1 MIRGAR
7 EAYDVSM
14 NEASRSSAPPT
25 PTTTNQDVLAASLA
39 ALMPLGGGLLL
50 VLGYVW
56 VGAFGAVLAAAG
68 VAGWAY
74 WWYGKNQ
81 QRWFPADLRGGQ
93 VGGIA
98 VLVAVITLLLFLS
111 IS

>member
-1 MIRGAR
+1 
-7 EAYDVSM
+7 M
-14 NEASRSSAPPT
+14 NEASHTPART
-25 PTTTNQDVLAASLA
+25 PTTVNQDVLAASLA

-56 VGAFGAVLAAAG
+56 VGVFGVILAAAG
-68 VAGWAY
+68 VGGWAY

-81 QRWFPADLRGGQ
+81 QHWFPDDLRGGQ

-98 VLVAVITLLLFLS
+98 ALVAIITVLLFLS